1 MIPRVLAMLAL
12 VASAPA
18 AHATMVPIPV
28 SFPVPGLGFLGVAAT
43 GVVAVLIGWWRMR
56 K

>member
-1 MIPRVLAMLAL
+1 MTRRALAL
-12 VASAPA
+12 ATLFAAAAP
-18 AHATMVPIPV
+18 AHATMAVVPL

-43 GVVAVLIGWWRMR
+43 GVAAILIGWWRMR